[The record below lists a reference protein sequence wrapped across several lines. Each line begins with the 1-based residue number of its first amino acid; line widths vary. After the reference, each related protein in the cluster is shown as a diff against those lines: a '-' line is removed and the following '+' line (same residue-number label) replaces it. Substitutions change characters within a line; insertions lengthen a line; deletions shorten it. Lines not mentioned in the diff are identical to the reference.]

1 MGVTCAG
8 AADVKEDVG
17 FRVDVGFSGR
27 KGDSRLTSTPFTL
40 LGVRGISEG
49 VDGAAK
55 LSRSQYVLRTLAS
68 DCTNENIACN
78 IGRWRGLKVGMHYYY
93 HYLYH

>member
-8 AADVKEDVG
+8 AAGVWERKEDVG
-17 FRVDVGFSGR
+17 FRVVR
-27 KGDSRLTSTPFTL
+27 KGDSRSISTPFTL

-55 LSRSQYVLRTLAS
+55 
-68 DCTNENIACN
+68 
-78 IGRWRGLKVGMHYYY
+78 
-93 HYLYH
+93 